1 MIPAERRRQL
11 LEVIK
16 TKGTAKISELSKM
29 FHVSEMTIHRDLS
42 YLEENGLVE
51 KTYGGVI
58 SSLSE
63 IETDYD
69 FRRKT
74 NASGKLAI
82 GYTAAALVKDGDTIL
97 LDSSTTALA
106 ITPELENRKE
116 LTIFC
121 TGVVTAT
128 ALTKL
133 TESNHIYCTGGQIS
147 PRTMSYIGPSTV
159 DFLKRIH
166 VDKCFIGAGGV
177 HPVHGVTDPLLQEVD
192 VKRHIAA
199 ASKEVILVVDRTKF
213 GRLARFSVF
222 PLSELDLIITDA
234 DKADPCVVEVS
245 HMGVEILFAG

>member
-1 MIPAERRRQL
+1 MIPAERRQQL

-16 TKGTAKISELSKM
+16 TKGTAKISELGAM
-29 FHVSEMTIHRDLS
+29 FQVSEMTIHRDLS
-42 YLEENGLVE
+42 YLQESGLVE

-58 SSLSE
+58 SSLSS

-74 NASGKLAI
+74 NSAGKLAI
-82 GYTAAALVKDGDTIL
+82 GRSAAKLVNDGDTIL

-106 ITPELENRKE
+106 IAPELENRMD

-133 TESNHIYCTGGQIS
+133 KESNRIYCTGGQLS

-159 DFLKRIH
+159 DFLKKIH
-166 VDKCFIGAGGV
+166 VDKCFIGAAGV

-192 VKRHIAA
+192 VKHHIAEG
-199 ASKEVILVVDRTKF
+199 SKEVILVVDHTKF

-222 PLSELDLIITDA
+222 PLSELNMIITDA
-234 DKADPCVVEVS
+234 EKGDPCVIEVS
-245 HMGVEILFAG
+245 KKGVEILFAE